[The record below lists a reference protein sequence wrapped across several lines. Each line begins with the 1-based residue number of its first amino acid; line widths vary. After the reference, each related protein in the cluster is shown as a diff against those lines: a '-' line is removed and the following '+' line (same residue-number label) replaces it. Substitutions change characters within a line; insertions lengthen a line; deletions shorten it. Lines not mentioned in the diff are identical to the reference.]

1 MIISQSY
8 ASDKISTLTRSL
20 AKTLEAEIANIKY
33 WRELV
38 ADGEAFIASHEE
50 RFICIK
56 VANGIEVSTWRYMW
70 GRRIEDV
77 SYRIDLP
84 TEDFEL
90 DCVLWIIWGLYE
102 MLLRKPHESFFN
114 GMFNSQKEV
123 VNG

>member
-20 AKTLEAEIANIKY
+20 AKKLEAENANIRY

-38 ADGEAFIASHEE
+38 ADGETFIASHEE
-50 RFICIK
+50 RFICVK

-90 DCVLWIIWGLYE
+90 DCVLWVISGLYE
-102 MLLRKPHESFFN
+102 RLLRKPHESFFN

>member
-1 MIISQSY
+1 MIISQGY
-8 ASDKISTLTRSL
+8 ASDKILTLTRSL
-20 AKTLEAEIANIKY
+20 AKKLEAENANIKY

-38 ADGEAFIASHEE
+38 VDGETFIASREE
-50 RFICIK
+50 RFICVK

-84 TEDFEL
+84 TENFEL
-90 DCVLWIIWGLYE
+90 DCVLWVISGLYE
-102 MLLRKPHESFFN
+102 MLMRKPHESFFN